1 MSHRRQRPSRSEIT
15 VRSPYR
21 KSLGAPVAAI
31 GLIALGALAVAPA
44 VLPAKGED
52 KPKLTL
58 KASPTIGFAPIRVVL
73 TGLLTGGR
81 NDYEELYCATVEW
94 DWGDGTRSVSSYDCE
109 PYEPGKSEIKRRFA
123 TEHRYRVSGNYQIH
137 LRLMRK
143 DDAVAVAHT
152 VVRVRPGLGEGG
164 DR

>member
-1 MSHRRQRPSRSEIT
+1 

-31 GLIALGALAVAPA
+31 GLVAFGVLAVAPA
-44 VLPAKGED
+44 MFAATDRD

-58 KASPTIGFAPIRVVL
+58 RASPTIGFAPIRVVL

-81 NDYEELYCATVEW
+81 NDYEELYCAKVEW

-109 PYEPGKSEIKRRFA
+109 PYESGKSEIKRRFA
-123 TEHRYRVSGNYQIH
+123 TEHRYRASGNYQIR

-143 DDAVAVAHT
+143 DDAVAVART
-152 VVRVRPGLGEGG
+152 VVRVRPGLGGG
-164 DR
+164 GH

>member
-1 MSHRRQRPSRSEIT
+1 M
-15 VRSPYR
+15 RSPYR
-21 KSLGAPVAAI
+21 KLFGAPVAAV
-31 GLIALGALAVAPA
+31 GLILYGALTVAPA
-44 VLPAKGED
+44 VLAAKDED

-58 KASPTIGFAPIRVVL
+58 KASPTLGFAPIRVVL

-81 NDYEELYCATVEW
+81 NDYEEFYCAKVEW

-109 PYEPGKSEIKRRFA
+109 PYESGKSEIKRSFA
-123 TEHRYRVSGNYQIH
+123 TEHRYRVSGNYQIR

-143 DDAVAVAHT
+143 DDAVAVART

-164 DR
+164 GH